1 MGQQGNIIA
10 LNIWRIAALKLAKEN
25 VQVYNQWF
33 SHLCPLDCADGV
45 LSLGIPDF
53 LFGDLLRNYYSDLLE
68 NSLRDID
75 GVSYR
80 YELVEGYSDPEEPA
94 VDPEII
100 RCLEHGGE
108 KVAPQAGN
116 SAADS
121 QENPAPNR
129 KVSLLKSGLTFENFI
144 VGDENRHAF
153 AAAKSASEAPGL
165 YNPLLIYGTNG
176 VGKTH
181 LLHAVADKV
190 HRDHPEMVVRSITC
204 DELLN
209 QFYELLYQK
218 KSMAEFRSS
227 VRDVDVL
234 LVDDIHR
241 LAGKGQIQ
249 EEFFNLFNTLYDQG
263 KQIILTSDRQPC
275 EMSGIDKRLT
285 TRFESGMLAEIYMP
299 EYEARLAILRLWRSE
314 MVTDDP
320 VDDEI
325 LDFLARNISSSVRR
339 LKGCF
344 FRLSAYTSMSGG
356 DRLTLDKAEKLL
368 HSQLDAEASSRN
380 VSIEDIQRRV
390 ATHFGISMPELVG
403 KGRTGKLAASR
414 IVAMALCRELTTRST
429 TEIGTAFGKTHATV
443 LSAEKRLPELC
454 TQNELLRRS
463 VDQIRRE
470 LMRTK

>member
-1 MGQQGNIIA
+1 MGRDETMA
-10 LNIWRIAALKLAKEN
+10 ANIWRIAALKLAEEN
-25 VQVYNQWF
+25 VEVYKQWF
-33 SHLCPLDCADGV
+33 SHIAPLSCTDGII
-45 LSLGIPDF
+45 SLGVPDF
-53 LFGDLLRNYYSDLLE
+53 LYADLVRNYYGDLLEKALSGIENIDYS
-68 NSLRDID
+68 
-75 GVSYR
+75 YKF
-80 YELVEGYSDPEEPA
+80 VEGFSDPELPA
-94 VDPEII
+94 VDPETIS
-100 RCLEHGGE
+100 RLERRRE
-108 KVAPQAGN
+108 PAAPALQN
-116 SAADS
+116 SAAAEPEKTS
-121 QENPAPNR
+121 R
-129 KVSLLKSGLTFENFI
+129 KVSLLNSGLTFENFI

-190 HRDHPEMVVRSITC
+190 HRDHPGMVVRSITC

-218 KSMAEFRSS
+218 KSMAEFRSG
-227 VRDVDVL
+227 VRDVDIL

-314 MVTDDP
+314 MVTDEP

-356 DRLTLDKAEKLL
+356 DKLTLEKAEKLL

-380 VSIEDIQRRV
+380 ISPEDIQRRV
-390 ATHFGISMPELVG
+390 AEHFGISMPELVG

-414 IVAMALCRELTTRST
+414 IVAMALCRELTSRST

-454 TQNELLRRS
+454 RKNDILRRS

-470 LMRTK
+470 IMRMK